1 MELYSQFVAVGSNG
15 WRDNTATI
23 PANSF
28 GPAGDTV
35 IYFSKIRIIRAVL
48 GIAFNVKVPVK
59 NGKGIQKK
67 LVATRLGFLSK
78 HERKR
83 VVASAQGVNA

>member
-1 MELYSQFVAVGSNG
+1 MELYSQLVAVGSDG
-15 WRDNTATI
+15 WRNNTATI
-23 PANSF
+23 PANNF

-59 NGKGIQKK
+59 NGKGIKK
-67 LVATRLGFLSK
+67 K
-78 HERKR
+78 
-83 VVASAQGVNA
+83 N